1 MEFCVKQI
9 VLFLLKV
16 YLREEILNIAY
27 TSHTFK
33 TCFSFL
39 FIYDLKLFAKIS

>member
-16 YLREEILNIAY
+16 KLREEILNIAY
-27 TSHTFK
+27 TSHTLK
-33 TCFSFL
+33 TCFL
-39 FIYDLKLFAKIS
+39 LINLKLFVKIS

>member
-16 YLREEILNIAY
+16 KLREEILNIAY
-27 TSHTFK
+27 TSHTLK
-33 TCFSFL
+33 LVFL
-39 FIYDLKLFAKIS
+39 FIDLKLSQKFV